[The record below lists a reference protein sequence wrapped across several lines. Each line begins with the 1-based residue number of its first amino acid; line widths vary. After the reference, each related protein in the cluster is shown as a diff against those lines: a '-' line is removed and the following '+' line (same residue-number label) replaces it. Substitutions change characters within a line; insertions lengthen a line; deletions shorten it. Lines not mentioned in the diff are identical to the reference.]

1 MQGKSATCKKKVC
14 SKGMNRCLAMTV
26 KATSG
31 GQTMN
36 LWMRQCSDNHF
47 CSLDDVT
54 ACALTQQNLG
64 GAYSLS
70 ECNKACSSSKDA
82 RMPAFLSSSGSKFF
96 LYFMVP
102 SYGTGPSVFEYCSVF
117 TSKLRT
123 CPLSDGPWFHLSS
136 TTLL

>member
-31 GQTMN
+31 GKTMN

-47 CSLDDVT
+47 CSSNDVA
-54 ACALTQQNLG
+54 ACTMTQKNLG

-70 ECNKACSSSKDA
+70 ECKKACSSSNTA
-82 RMPAFLSSSGSKFF
+82 RMPAFPSSSGNKLF
-96 LYFMVP
+96 LYSMVP
-102 SYGTGPSVFEYCSVF
+102 SYGTVQS
-117 TSKLRT
+117 TSLYIA
-123 CPLSDGPWFHLSS
+123 LYV
-136 TTLL
+136 